1 MLTHSNL
8 DRLILARIPD
18 IAAVYGGAR
27 GRTMSSKHQRYAWPA
42 LVEAGVKTVIDL
54 RAADKS
60 DRLPELCAEYGMR
73 YFHYPVDNDRE
84 TIDSMV
90 EKFPEFCQ
98 LIDEG
103 DFYIACAMG
112 LHRTDIALC
121 LYWVF
126 HGVDRGVAPPPL
138 RGYRKDKGM
147 TTDKIM
153 RILNAVYKRMT
164 ELNDEPPM
172 PEDVFKERKEMIKA
186 AWEGKMVL
194 D

>member
-1 MLTHSNL
+1 MNI

-90 EKFPEFCQ
+90 EKFPDFCQ

-112 LHRTDIALC
+112 LHRTDTALFTC
-121 LYWVF
+121 WMFY
-126 HGVDRGVAPPPL
+126 AS
-138 RGYRKDKGM
+138 DKGFAQPELHGYLREKGL
-147 TTDKIM
+147 TTDKM
-153 RILNAVYKRMT
+153 LRIINAFYKVSA
-164 ELNDEPPM
+164 EKYGKEII
-172 PEDVFKERKEMIKA
+172 PEDVFKARKKMIA
-186 AWEGKMVL
+186 EAWRG
-194 D
+194 